1 MIAGIGGDTL
11 RKNPI
16 RRRGAVYPGIT
27 DARFGYAMFEHHGA
41 GWDIT
46 VHDIDGSVH
55 RHCRLE
61 HRTLSCT
68 AALS

>member
-1 MIAGIGGDTL
+1 MGGDTL
-11 RKNPI
+11 SEEPDQAP
-16 RRRGAVYPGIT
+16 RRGLPGIT